1 MRTRIIITQ
10 LTTAI
15 NSEPYKSPIKS
26 RKSYGLEFLRSYLRP
41 TIAWTQWYRRIVAS
55 ARRTTTWKI
64 ETSRGILE
72 CSILWGSGN
81 RVSRRLEKAFVT
93 SPRLDKTGAKFPIS
107 RKFQFY
113 RSSLARDFFLFR
125 FGWEKREK
133 QIDLIRVTTNI
144 PPRYF
149 LGLGDSRFNW
159 LSRLSIIP
167 RNKYTNIAVPNS
179 SEIPSLGPL
188 QTATLSRFSVLSS
201 DGFPPF

>member
-26 RKSYGLEFLRSYLRP
+26 RKKEKATVSNFFDHTYDLQSRERSD
-41 TIAWTQWYRRIVAS
+41 IVAS

-72 CSILWGSGN
+72 SSILWGSGN

-93 SPRLDKTGAKFPIS
+93 SPRLDKTGAEFPIS

>member
-1 MRTRIIITQ
+1 MNAVISSDRSFCSTNHNVENRDFPRNLGVLDPLGI
-10 LTTAI
+10 
-15 NSEPYKSPIKS
+15 
-26 RKSYGLEFLRSYLRP
+26 RKSS
-41 TIAWTQWYRRIVAS
+41 
-55 ARRTTTWKI
+55 I
-64 ETSRGILE
+64 EIHRA
-72 CSILWGSGN
+72 
-81 RVSRRLEKAFVT
+81 SRRLEKAFVT
-93 SPRLDKTGAKFPIS
+93 SPRLNKTGAEFPIS

>member
-1 MRTRIIITQ
+1 MLDEAQRG
-10 LTTAI
+10 
-15 NSEPYKSPIKS
+15 KS
-26 RKSYGLEFLRSYLRP
+26 RLPEESWSPRSFGDQEIQHRNP
-41 TIAWTQWYRRIVAS
+41 S
-55 ARRTTTWKI
+55 KF
-64 ETSRGILE
+64 
-72 CSILWGSGN
+72 
-81 RVSRRLEKAFVT
+81 SRRLEKAFVT
-93 SPRLDKTGAKFPIS
+93 SRLDKTGAEFPIS

>member
-1 MRTRIIITQ
+1 MNAVISSDHSFCSTKHNVENRDFPRNLGVLDPLGI
-10 LTTAI
+10 
-15 NSEPYKSPIKS
+15 
-26 RKSYGLEFLRSYLRP
+26 RKSS
-41 TIAWTQWYRRIVAS
+41 
-55 ARRTTTWKI
+55 
-64 ETSRGILE
+64 
-72 CSILWGSGN
+72 
-81 RVSRRLEKAFVT
+81 LEKVGKGIRDL
-93 SPRLDKTGAKFPIS
+93 SRLDKTGAEFPIS

>member
-1 MRTRIIITQ
+1 MISSDRSFCSTKHNVENRGFPRNLGVLDPLGI
-10 LTTAI
+10 
-15 NSEPYKSPIKS
+15 
-26 RKSYGLEFLRSYLRP
+26 RKSS
-41 TIAWTQWYRRIVAS
+41 
-55 ARRTTTWKI
+55 
-64 ETSRGILE
+64 
-72 CSILWGSGN
+72 
-81 RVSRRLEKAFVT
+81 LEKVGKGIRDL
-93 SPRLDKTGAKFPIS
+93 SPRLDKTGAEFPIS

>member
-55 ARRTTTWKI
+55 ARRSTTWKI

-72 CSILWGSGN
+72 SSILWGSGN

-93 SPRLDKTGAKFPIS
+93 SLHDWIRQEPNFQLVESSSSIDHLEISFCFDSDGRNGRNKLIWYEWRRISLPVTFSALGIQDSTG
-107 RKFQFY
+107 Y
-113 RSSLARDFFLFR
+113 
-125 FGWEKREK
+125 
-133 QIDLIRVTTNI
+133 
-144 PPRYF
+144 
-149 LGLGDSRFNW
+149 LGCQ
-159 LSRLSIIP
+159 LSRVISIQI
-167 RNKYTNIAVPNS
+167 
-179 SEIPSLGPL
+179 
-188 QTATLSRFSVLSS
+188 
-201 DGFPPF
+201 